1 MACQITYN
9 NDNQI
14 IRVNTPSGEEST
26 LFNQIAKI
34 PQINTLEQSLT
45 AYQNVYK
52 DGYKGETPLT
62 FISEKGNEFTTYKDA
77 LLDSDGGNIEVK
89 SGDISLLTISANTN
103 KNTKEGLTNYLIKEN
118 IISDE
123 RVIDQGK
130 SFLKAEGNSLIRQ
143 IINENVTKD
152 LRSNTIV
159 HKDGRIE
166 FTDDQVKKNNFV
178 ADSIRKTFSRV
189 YGTKQGKLSE
199 KVLKNR
205 LLDFLKEIGVSITNI
220 ENYSKRYNVDVS
232 ANALADISNR
242 IVAFREG
249 KISVE
254 ALTEETAHF
263 IVEGWDVQEINDLVR
278 DIHKTQSYGEHSENY
293 REVYS
298 KENPSMSE
306 SAIEYL
312 VRKEVLGKELA
323 KALQNKFTSETT
335 PQNILQRMYN
345 AMLNFFDKIVLKD
358 NYRQKLEDLTT
369 KVEDALLT
377 NNLSNYLNTSNF
389 DNKKFKLYSLNKSAN
404 PQHNLIKALQEQEKV
419 LIKLGR
425 GSAEQLHK
433 LQGYLEKTLEET
445 SVRDLI
451 SLARRQT
458 SYINEAIKSANSRG
472 AILSNEENIVFQNL
486 KNVINPALS
495 LLKTSIEKNK
505 NYSSEV
511 IDIKGIQEEINDAVG
526 ALHQSETT
534 ILSDIVESILQRD
547 GREDDNELRQELL
560 NAFTSAKKDTN
571 SLYSYFGQITH
582 AQDPLL
588 NMLGSVIGDLYQDTA
603 EEFQDVTKDFQNE
616 LRKLG
621 FKEQDLSKLVQKD
634 GYITSKWDF
643 AEFKEF
649 TRYAK
654 AQAYKDNLQAI
665 IDDLK
670 SENKSAKEHEE
681 YLGLTD
687 EQFLAKFKELP
698 LISNFELFQKVKTE
712 AQKIVNT
719 GSETFLADK
728 YIKEQEKRLAGYN
741 EATKTV
747 LRNLSQ
753 MRGQVRRQM
762 KKSKNGIPV
771 LTRQNKID
779 LDIIAS
785 ERAKHLNIY
794 DSFGKLH
801 TGIILESLPFENSV
815 KISEN
820 EYIGLDYSLAT
831 KEAIIAFELNKY
843 NRNFIDQIKEK
854 QGQTTEG
861 LSESWRKDLQDME
874 NDPEMTREDIISWF
888 NLNTSLGFSN
898 KFFEDNEYVDIFENY
913 LEDEIIGDKIKEYKN
928 LLKQRRNLLKQY
940 KDSKNSVNTNVDLMP
955 EGVRQQIRQLSE
967 SIDVKSSQIF
977 MYIKGKG
984 GEIQERR
991 ASVNANEAF
1000 FGRMGDLNLQ
1010 TTEEKLDFAQQN
1022 MTSANREK
1030 VSSLLRAL
1038 ETDSLN
1044 DKMKNLL
1051 EPYGESREGILK
1063 YAQTRLLP
1071 YYSSYAPI
1079 DLQDFYRKVRTTNEP
1094 LSKLV
1099 AELEKSEDVRMSVS
1113 YDYMDN
1119 SESNDMLNP
1128 LRDVNFKGGISQPS
1142 LIKRPK
1148 VFGKEFNFNNKKWDK
1163 IKNDSKL
1170 VSLHD
1175 LIVNYQSQSLKDA
1188 DHEQGNAYLM
1198 PQVPKSII
1206 NNIETS
1212 LKGGVKNVLKE
1223 KLESIKS
1230 YRVGE
1235 IDSGERDEQGN
1246 TLYHSNIRVIPKY
1259 YVHPLENAE
1268 NVSDDLFYSMTL
1280 MRQQAILRKNR
1291 VKNYNKVSALR
1302 DAISDSSRY
1311 SGIGKSAEATNTFK
1325 MAQSYIDNAIFGVED
1340 VTRAR
1345 VSIPILGEVDAT
1357 KILKY
1362 IHRWKQNLSL
1372 SFNPIV
1378 PITSWMTAYTGLVG
1392 ERLIGQ
1398 YLDQDSMNKAFR
1410 KTATENMNSKGDF
1423 LEVYSKSEA
1432 SVILEHLGLINLT
1445 EQFKNSKYGKVT
1457 RAIGDTAYGLHR
1469 MADFPIKSNVMY
1481 SLMYGHRIYNGKL
1494 VDKNAFNRL
1503 TNGAGINKKDADLQW
1518 KELIPL
1524 YDFVEIKDGKFN
1536 YKESLYKQLNTTPE
1550 EFKNIEKGVISKGK
1564 ALAQRVDGSI
1574 REEERTFAQ
1583 RHFAL
1588 RYTMTHKGWLA
1599 LAVSNRFKGRHY
1611 NMQTSQWEEGSYVS
1625 AGKVVSRII
1634 ENLYKGDFRNIAKIW
1649 ENSSQEERVNL
1660 QRILKEIGVLGAIY
1674 GLGLVFAGMADE
1686 DDDSM
1691 AKQMMAYLFER
1702 VTNETISSQAGI
1714 VKELYS
1720 SVQEPIVGINQLTE
1734 LPKAYKVFT
1743 GGDDIVQRGRYA
1755 GLTERE
1761 RWIIKNFV
1769 GAKPIYDLWDASSL
1783 KSQRDSY
1790 NFFSNDTN
1798 SYNIWSWLFPK
1809 EEFLEEN

>member
-14 IRVNTPSGEEST
+14 VRVNTPSGEESI

-34 PQINTLEQSLT
+34 PQVNSLEDALT

-52 DGYKGETPLT
+52 KEYRGETPLT
-62 FISEKGNEFTTYKDA
+62 FISEKGNEFSTYKKA
-77 LLDSDGGNIEVK
+77 LLDSDGGNIEIK
-89 SGDISLLTISANTN
+89 SGDVSLMTISANTN
-103 KNTKEGLTNYLIKEN
+103 KNTKEGLINYLIKEN
-118 IISDE
+118 IISE
-123 RVIDQGK
+123 EKIIDQGR
-130 SFLKAEGNSLIRQ
+130 SFLKAEGSSIIRQ
-143 IINENVTKD
+143 IINENVAKD
-152 LRSNTIV
+152 LRANTIV

-166 FTDDQVKKNNFV
+166 FVDDQVRKENLV
-178 ADSIRKTFSRV
+178 ADSIRQTFSRV
-189 YGTKQGKLSE
+189 FGAKQGKLSE
-199 KVLKNR
+199 EALKNR
-205 LLDFLKEIGVSITNI
+205 LLDFLKEIGVSVTTI
-220 ENYSKRYNVDVS
+220 ENYSKRHNVDVS

-263 IVEGWDVQEINDLVR
+263 IVEGWSAQEIDDLVR
-278 DIHKTQSYGEHSENY
+278 DIHKTQSYKEHSENY
-293 REVYS
+293 RGVYRR
-298 KENPSMSE
+298 ENPSMSE

-323 KALQNKFTSETT
+323 QGLQNKFTSETT

-345 AMLNFFDKIVLKD
+345 AMLNFFDKIILD
-358 NYRQKLEDLTT
+358 GNYRQRLEDLTS
-369 KVEDALLT
+369 KVEDMLLAK
-377 NNLSNYLNTSNF
+377 NVGNYLNTSNF
-389 DNKKFKLYSLNKSAN
+389 DNKKFRLYSLSKN
-404 PQHNLIKALQEQEKV
+404 PQHNLVKALQEQEKV

-433 LQGYLEKTLEET
+433 LQGYLDKTLEET

-451 SLARRQT
+451 NLARRQT

-472 AILSNEENIVFQNL
+472 TLLSNEENIVFQNL

-511 IDIKGIQEEINDAVG
+511 IDIKGIQEEINDAIG
-526 ALHQSETT
+526 ALHQSENS
-534 ILSDIVESILQRD
+534 ILNDIVESILQRD

-588 NMLGSVIGDLYQDTA
+588 NMLGVVIGDLYQDTA
-603 EEFQDVTKDFQNE
+603 EEFQDATKDFQNE

-621 FKEQDLSKLVQKD
+621 FEEKDLSKLVQKD

-643 AEFKEF
+643 TEFKEF

-681 YLGLTD
+681 YLGLNDD
-687 EQFLAKFKELP
+687 EFLAKFKEIP
-698 LISNFELFQKVKTE
+698 FISNFGLFEKVKTE
-712 AQKIVNT
+712 AQKIINT
-719 GSETFLADK
+719 GSETFLSDK
-728 YIKEQEKRLAGYN
+728 YVKEQEERLEGYN
-741 EATKTV
+741 EYTKTV

-771 LTRQNKID
+771 LSRQNKID
-779 LDIIAS
+779 LDIIAL

-794 DSFGKLH
+794 DSFGKKH
-801 TGIILESLPFENSV
+801 TGIILESEPFENSV

-820 EYIGLDYSLAT
+820 EYIGLDYSIAS
-831 KEAIIAFELNKY
+831 KEAIIAFELHKY
-843 NRNFIDQIKEK
+843 NRDFIEEIKKK

-861 LSESWRKDLQDME
+861 LSQAWRKELEDME

-898 KFFEDNEYVDIFENY
+898 KFFEDNEYVDIFKDY
-913 LEDEIIGDKIKEYKN
+913 LEDETIGDRIKEYKD

-955 EGVRQQIRQLSE
+955 EGVKQQIRQLSE

-984 GEIQERR
+984 GEVQERR

-1000 FGRMGDLNLQ
+1000 FGRMEDLNLQ
-1010 TTEEKLDFAQQN
+1010 STEEKLDFAMQN
-1022 MTSANREK
+1022 MTSTNREK
-1030 VSSLLRAL
+1030 ISSLLGAL
-1038 ETDSLN
+1038 ESNSLN

-1051 EPYGESREGILK
+1051 EPYGETKEGILE

-1079 DLQDFYRKVRTTNEP
+1079 ALQDFYRKVRTTNEP

-1099 AELEKSEDVRMSVS
+1099 SELEKSEDVRMSVS

-1119 SESNDMLNP
+1119 SGSNDMLNP
-1128 LRDVNFKGGISQPS
+1128 LREVDFKGGIAQPS
-1142 LIKRPK
+1142 LIKRPT
-1148 VFGKEFNFNNKKWDK
+1148 VFKREFNFNSKEWNK
-1163 IKNDSKL
+1163 IKNNSKL
-1170 VSLHD
+1170 LALHD
-1175 LIVNYQSQSLKDA
+1175 LVVNYQAQSLKDA

-1212 LKGGVKNVLKE
+1212 LKGEVKNVLKE

-1246 TLYHSNIRVIPKY
+1246 TLYQSNIRVIPKY
-1259 YVHPLENAE
+1259 YIHPLENSA

-1280 MRQQAILRKNR
+1280 MRQQAILRKYR

-1302 DAISDSSRY
+1302 DAIADSSRY

-1345 VSIPILGEVDAT
+1345 VSIPILGKVDAT

-1378 PITSWMTAYTGLVG
+1378 PMTSWVTAYTGLVG

-1398 YLDQDSMNKAFR
+1398 YLDQDSMNKAFK

-1432 SVILEHLGLINLT
+1432 SVILEHLGLVNLT
-1445 EQFKNSKYGKVT
+1445 EQFKNSKYSRVT
-1457 RAIGDTAYGLHR
+1457 RAIGDAAYGLHR
-1469 MADFPIKSNVMY
+1469 LADFPIKSNIMY

-1494 VDKNAFNRL
+1494 VDKNAFNRI
-1503 TNGAGINKKDADLQW
+1503 TNGKGINKKDADLQW
-1518 KELIPL
+1518 KELTSL
-1524 YDFVEIKDGKFN
+1524 YDFIEVKDGKFS
-1536 YKESLYKQLNTTPE
+1536 YKESLYKELNTTPE
-1550 EFKNIEKGVISKGK
+1550 AFKNIEKGVISKGK

-1625 AGKVVSRII
+1625 AGKVTARVI
-1634 ENLYKGDFRNIAKIW
+1634 ENLFKGDFRNIAKIW

-1674 GLGLVFAGMADE
+1674 GLGLVFAGMADDDE
-1686 DDDSM
+1686 DNI

-1702 VTNETISSQAGI
+1702 VTNETISSQSGI

-1720 SVQEPIVGINQLTE
+1720 SIQEPIVGINQLAE
-1734 LPKAYKVFT
+1734 LGGFYKIFT
-1743 GGDDIVQRGRYA
+1743 GDKYVKTGRYA

-1761 RWIIKNFV
+1761 RWVIKNFV

-1790 NFFSNDTN
+1790 NFFNQGTSDWNV
-1798 SYNIWSWLFPK
+1798 WSWLFPK